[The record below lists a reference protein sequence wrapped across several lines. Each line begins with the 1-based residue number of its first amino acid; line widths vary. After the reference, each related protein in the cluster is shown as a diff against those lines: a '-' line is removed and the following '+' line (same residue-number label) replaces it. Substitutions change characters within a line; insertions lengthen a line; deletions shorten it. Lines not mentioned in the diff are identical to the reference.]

1 MAKINADA
9 GWALYKREQARKW
22 LDHVKRLDNTVRTLQ
37 DEIDR
42 QRELLDGVESAQ
54 TGAMR
59 VSGTKYRSDFSD
71 ALDRLQEN
79 IRIYCQEVARFAD
92 AQKKAHDLISLLPNR
107 LHVDILKRYYLLGQ
121 MEREIAADLCYSCD
135 YIGHA
140 KARALE
146 AVYDVMPAEWK
157 AL

>member
-9 GWALYKREQARKW
+9 GWVLYKREHARKW
-22 LDHVKRLDNTVRTLQ
+22 LDHVKKLDNTVRTLQ

-42 QRELLDGVESAQ
+42 QRELLDGVEAAQ

-71 ALDRLQEN
+71 ALDRLQGS
-79 IRIYCQEVARFAD
+79 IRAYCQEVARFAD

-107 LHVDILKRYYLLGQ
+107 LHVDILKRCYLMGQ
-121 MEREIAADLCYSCD
+121 KEGEIAESLAYSRD
-135 YIGHA
+135 YIAHA
-140 KARALE
+140 KADALE
-146 AVYDVMPAEWK
+146 AVYDVMPEEWK
-157 AL
+157 TA